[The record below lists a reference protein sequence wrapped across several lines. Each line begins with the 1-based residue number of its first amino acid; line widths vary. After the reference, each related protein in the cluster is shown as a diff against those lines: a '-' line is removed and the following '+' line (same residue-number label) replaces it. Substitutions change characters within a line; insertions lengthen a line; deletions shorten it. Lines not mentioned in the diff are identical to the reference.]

1 MNGELVEICGVLIGK
16 FIRINIICSALIAT
30 YKIQEYIWF
39 RKQSYSR
46 MTLQEIQSQINTLT
60 NFLSLILNQINRLE
74 TQIRII
80 ENKRVVEEEEDSE

>member
-39 RKQSYSR
+39 RK
-46 MTLQEIQSQINTLT
+46 
-60 NFLSLILNQINRLE
+60 
-74 TQIRII
+74 
-80 ENKRVVEEEEDSE
+80 

>member
-1 MNGELVEICGVLIGK
+1 
-16 FIRINIICSALIAT
+16 
-30 YKIQEYIWF
+30 
-39 RKQSYSR
+39 

-74 TQIRII
+74 THIRII